1 MKTKALLVYI
11 TLGAAFAAVS
21 LWVFFSHGKNAKAIR
36 TKYKLGGAMIAAW
49 VLLSA
54 SGQAPPPPEVTC
66 YEPPSPPNEINV
78 RPKKGGDCQLHIGDT
93 LLVRIYDPTYEIYR
107 VKVLSAEDESQ
118 VIQSNVFEIADKNL
132 SVANFDLEIVE
143 TGFRGEAL
151 VEISGVKTEDEQQT
165 DDFVGSRSISI
176 L

>member
-1 MKTKALLVYI
+1 MS
-11 TLGAAFAAVS
+11 GPRRAA
-21 LWVFFSHGKNAKAIR
+21 
-36 TKYKLGGAMIAAW
+36 T
-49 VLLSA
+49 A
-54 SGQAPPPPEVTC
+54 SCT
-66 YEPPSPPNEINV
+66 S
-78 RPKKGGDCQLHIGDT
+78 GDT
-93 LLVRIYDPTYEIYR
+93 LLVRIYDPAYEIYR

>member
-49 VLLSA
+49 ALLSA

-78 RPKKGGDCQLHIGDT
+78 RPKKGGDCQLHIGGHPSGAH
-93 LLVRIYDPTYEIYR
+93 LRPRIRDIPR
-107 VKVLSAEDESQ
+107 KSPLC
-118 VIQSNVFEIADKNL
+118 
-132 SVANFDLEIVE
+132 
-143 TGFRGEAL
+143 R
-151 VEISGVKTEDEQQT
+151 
-165 DDFVGSRSISI
+165 R
-176 L
+176 